1 MPTHITGDTLETGS
15 KATPFTFL
23 NMVTA
28 KWTTQLLS
36 AAAELGVA
44 DTLKEGPLSAEE
56 IASRTQ
62 ADVPM
67 MYRLLRALSAL
78 GVLEALEGRRFQLTD
93 LGQYLRSDIPGS
105 MRALA
110 MMTGRPWHNRGWE
123 QLAHCVRTGAPGG
136 VQAAFGTNLWDY
148 FDKNRADFDNF
159 NEAMTGASASM
170 HGTATEAYDF
180 SRFKTLADI
189 GGGHGRLLG
198 TIIQRTP
205 GLSGILFDRPSLKE
219 GAEAEL
225 RKMGLSQRCRFV
237 GGDFFTSVPTG
248 ADAYMMSHILHD
260 WPDDRALTILRNCRE
275 AMKPGGTFLAFDAVI
290 KPGIDHDWGA
300 LMDLEIFMMF
310 GGRDRTEEEF
320 SQLYRKAGFKLTRVV
335 PTRSSVSIVEGV
347 AV

>member
-1 MPTHITGDTLETGS
+1 MGDTLETEA
-15 KATPFTFL
+15 KTTPFTFL

-28 KWTTQLLS
+28 KWTTQLLA

-44 DTLKEGPLSAEE
+44 DTLKEGPLSSEE
-56 IASRTQ
+56 IAERTQ
-62 ADVPM
+62 ANAPM

-78 GVLEALEGRRFQLTD
+78 GVVEALESHRFRLTE

-123 QLAHCVRTGAPGG
+123 QLAHCVKTGAAGG

-148 FDKNRADFDNF
+148 FDKPQNRADFDNF

-170 HGTATEAYDF
+170 HGAATESYDF
-180 SRFKTLADI
+180 SRFNVLADI

-198 TIIQRTP
+198 TILQRTP
-205 GLSGILFDRPSLKE
+205 GLSGVLFDRPSLKQ

-225 RKMGLSQRCRFV
+225 QKMGITQRCRFV
-237 GGDFFTSVPTG
+237 GGDFFTSVPPG

-260 WPDDRALTILRNCRE
+260 WPDDRALTLLRNCRE
-275 AMKPGGTFLAFDAVI
+275 ALKPGGTLLVFDAVI

-320 SQLYRKAGFKLTRVV
+320 SQLFRQAGFRLNRII
-335 PTRSSVSIVEGV
+335 PTRSSVSIVEGT